1 LLVALVV
8 NVTFGI
14 TIIIMK
20 LSIAFITL
28 TTASSVAAKIISP
41 GAAYKMV
48 RSARK
53 LEQAQNEDEFAFL
66 GYYDAKIVGCKK
78 ALEEP
83 IVNEQG
89 ESEYEAVLI
98 RLCPSEAGCDSS
110 SAGGCKG
117 GYGDM
122 LVGLSTFV
130 DAYFE
135 DQRDNMQWDDNFKVD
150 KFAQCGEY
158 NPDENADE
166 NNRGAWEDYQFFIG
180 PTCSDNGLDIKLGLF
195 TDQYCTQVSEF
206 TFETIS
212 NGWSL
217 PYGEGGLVSTACNS
231 CTEYNDN
238 GESEIREICV
248 QSYEMSPYKCEE
260 NMENFHYSGQNV
272 QGCELIASAFPQQ
285 QKSSGNGG
293 KVFGWIVLAL
303 VVVGLVGYIVWWR
316 KKKSST
322 VE

>member
-1 LLVALVV
+1 
-8 NVTFGI
+8 
-14 TIIIMK
+14 MK
-20 LSIAFITL
+20 LSTAFIAL
-28 TTASSVAAKIISP
+28 TTVASTAAKTISSS
-41 GAAYKMV
+41 AAYKMV

-53 LEQAQNEDEFAFL
+53 LEEAQNEEAEYAFL

-78 ALEEP
+78 GLEEP
-83 IVNEQG
+83 MVNEQG

-98 RLCPSEAGCDSS
+98 RLCPSDAGCDSS
-110 SAGGCKG
+110 VAGGCKS
-117 GYGDM
+117 GYGEM
-122 LVGLSTFV
+122 LVPLSTFV

-158 NPDENADE
+158 NPDEMADD
-166 NNRGAWEDYQFFIG
+166 NNRGAWDNYQFFIG
-180 PTCSDNGLDIKLGLF
+180 PTCSDNGLDIKLELF
-195 TDQYCTQVSEF
+195 TDQYCTVVSEIP
-206 TFETIS
+206 FETVS

-231 CTEYNDN
+231 CTEYNNN
-238 GESEIREICV
+238 GEVEIREMCM

-260 NMENFHYSGQNV
+260 SMEHSHANGQNV
-272 QGCELIASAFPQQ
+272 DGCELIASSFPKQT
-285 QKSSGNGG
+285 KSSGNGG
-293 KVFGWIVLAL
+293 KVFGWIILAL

-322 VE
+322 IE